1 MAATGML
8 HLQFPGQEH
17 AVLSQLNTMRL
28 QSQLCDV
35 TVWAGG
41 QKFHCHQAVLA
52 ASSGH
57 FHSIFVQGVL
67 CFPKKPTNET
77 LDLSF
82 ISAEVFSI
90 ILDYIYTANIHCP
103 TGIVAD
109 VLQAA
114 KTLEIE
120 PLTTQL
126 PAFVGGATPISGL
139 NNTSVPNVSVEKPPP
154 SSITSSVGGSK
165 LNVPSSLAEMLSE
178 PEENTDQ
185 PAGQSAMEDVVVKQE
200 PLYPLEASQDLLS
213 SPSTSLPPIPHLS
226 TDDGEEEEDLEMMS
240 WTRWIN
246 DESSRRLGAEEIA
259 ELEENC
265 RRCARKDNSVRCC
278 IRTLKEWCLSRNKPV
293 DFETLPG
300 DQLCRLLQ
308 QFYYEVRNPDG
319 RHYGAQTML
328 GFRSAIKTYLLHH
341 PAQPNFNIV
350 TDTAFSAANK
360 TLLKVVKD
368 CPIGFEA
375 KFGIKAIS
383 FPDLQKLF
391 STGTLSTSTPT
402 SLQRLVWFYFTI
414 HFHIKTMDE
423 WLMLRKKDLTLHKQ
437 GKNNAY
443 FTLGGPGRKGERLE
457 DRMYAAGGRLCPVAV
472 TKFYLKKLNV
482 QCQSLLQKPVRG
494 RLFHGRGRWYK
505 DHVPGQNYITAMM
518 KNISIDAGLSLTY
531 TNNRIRKTTRQDLN
545 FAGVFSS
552 SSSITSEVVNQL
564 MASFGPSQFETYNHS
579 APVTAASEAVTQPVA
594 PLGVS
599 QVKMPVIEINTS
611 LGAAIL
617 RHGPEQSQ
625 GMATPPSQQVG
636 GTLGSFEQLPGLP
649 GGFAEETNG
658 QQAHLDINQ
667 GSVMAATTQNSAIGL
682 QRRLADSVHGDLND
696 LLFDPESTMK
706 KRPMKGVR
714 RSTRKRKCEFL
725 LKEEEDDDDDDWIPG

>member
-1 MAATGML
+1 
-8 HLQFPGQEH
+8 
-17 AVLSQLNTMRL
+17 
-28 QSQLCDV
+28 
-35 TVWAGG
+35 
-41 QKFHCHQAVLA
+41 
-52 ASSGH
+52 
-57 FHSIFVQGVL
+57 
-67 CFPKKPTNET
+67 
-77 LDLSF
+77 
-82 ISAEVFSI
+82 
-90 ILDYIYTANIHCP
+90 
-103 TGIVAD
+103 
-109 VLQAA
+109 
-114 KTLEIE
+114 
-120 PLTTQL
+120 
-126 PAFVGGATPISGL
+126 
-139 NNTSVPNVSVEKPPP
+139 
-154 SSITSSVGGSK
+154 
-165 LNVPSSLAEMLSE
+165 
-178 PEENTDQ
+178 
-185 PAGQSAMEDVVVKQE
+185 
-200 PLYPLEASQDLLS
+200 
-213 SPSTSLPPIPHLS
+213 
-226 TDDGEEEEDLEMMS
+226 MMS

-246 DESSRRLGAEEIA
+246 DDSSRGLGAEEIA

-278 IRTLKEWCLSRNKPV
+278 IRTLKEWCLSRKKPV
-293 DFETLPG
+293 DFETLQG

-350 TDTAFSAANK
+350 ADTAFSAANK
-360 TLLKVVKD
+360 MLLKVVKD

-391 STGTLSTSTPT
+391 ATGTLSTSTPT

-437 GKNNAY
+437 GKDKAY

-482 QCQSLLQKPVRG
+482 QCQSILQKPVRG

-552 SSSITSEVVNQL
+552 TSSITSEVVNQL
-564 MASFGPSQFETYNHS
+564 MAPFGPSQFETYNHS
-579 APVTAASEAVTQPVA
+579 APVTAASEAVTQTVAPAVA

-599 QVKMPVIEINTS
+599 QVKMPVIEINTT

-617 RHGPEQSQ
+617 RHGPGQSQ
-625 GMATPPSQQVG
+625 SMATPPSQQV
-636 GTLGSFEQLPGLP
+636 
-649 GGFAEETNG
+649 EETNG

-682 QRRLADSVHGDLND
+682 QRLADSAHGNLND
-696 LLFDPESTMK
+696 LLFDSESTMK
-706 KRPMKGVR
+706 KRPWKGVR

-725 LKEEEDDDDDDWIPG
+725 LKEEEDDDDWIPG